1 MGVVEADWFE
11 PSRLFDEGY
20 PEGITSALRVLHNVM
35 AAVRSEL
42 ASLQPGRVLEI
53 GPGDAPIARDGDV
66 VYLDVVPGFLA
77 KLPGARVRAD
87 LFQAPF
93 APGSFDV
100 VIAADVLTHVRPAER
115 KRAVRAIAALGKAV
129 LLFNP
134 EPGTAQVADSR
145 SPTHP
150 LSEALEQDGWEIFQ
164 RKFVAVTAGGEY
176 VMRLIKAIRPSAA
189 PAFPR
194 KGPGG

>member
-1 MGVVEADWFE
+1 MGVVESDWFE
-11 PSRLFDEGY
+11 PARLFDEGY
-20 PEGITSALRVLHNVM
+20 PDGITSALRVLHNVM
-35 AAVRSEL
+35 KAVRDEL
-42 ASLQPGRVLEI
+42 ASLQPRRVLEI
-53 GPGDAPIARDGDV
+53 GPGDAPIARVGEV

-77 KLPGARVRAD
+77 KLQGARVRAD

-93 APGSFDV
+93 APESFDV
-100 VIAADVLTHVRPAER
+100 VIAADVLTHVRPSDR
-115 KRAVRAIAALGKAV
+115 KRAVRAMAALGKAV

-150 LSEALEQDGWEIFQ
+150 LAEALEQDGWQVLQ

-176 VMRLIKAIRPSAA
+176 VMRLLKATRPSAEG
-189 PAFPR
+189 AFPR
-194 KGPGG
+194 KSPGA